1 MRFALMEIKMVVVR
15 LLKTYSFIEC
25 GDKTHQSIKQLREGF
40 VIAPKELI
48 IQLKH
53 RYNDE

>member
-1 MRFALMEIKMVVVR
+1 MRFALIEIKILLVR
-15 LLKTYSFIEC
+15 LLKTYSLIEC
-25 GDKTHQSIKQLREGF
+25 GDKTHQSIKKLREGF